1 MTQKPLTAEAHNR
14 RRLLMERSRPGRV
27 GAALPASDVPPQ
39 LMPETSLLRDDLE
52 LPEVTE
58 GEVVRYFTH
67 LSQLNFSVDTNFYPL
82 GSCTMKY
89 NPKLNE
95 AIASLPGFAAVHPH
109 QPERQ
114 VQGALEVMYRLQGYL
129 TEVTGLPAI
138 SLAPLAGAQGE
149 LAGVL
154 TIRAALEA
162 RGQGHRRKMLIP
174 DTAHGTNPAT
184 AAMAGFHVV
193 SVPSDADGNID
204 LDALR
209 AEADDDLVGIMQ
221 TQPSTLGLFD
231 RNAVEM
237 CRIVHE
243 AGGLVYGD
251 GANMNALLGRVKL
264 GDLGFDVVHM
274 NLHKTFSTPHG
285 GGGPGS
291 GPICVTEA
299 LAPFL
304 PGPVAVARPVDG
316 DPMVT
321 GAGGGNTTY
330 GLEMPEHSIGR
341 IGGAQGN
348 FGVLVRAFTYISL
361 LGDTGMLDI
370 SGNAVLNANYLLAK
384 LRPLYELPYDRPVM
398 HEVVFSAK
406 KRPGASALDVSK
418 RLLDHGFHAPTMYF
432 PLVVAEALMIE
443 PTETESKETLDA
455 FIETLERIDAEAA
468 EDEGFLHQAPFETPV
483 SRLDETR
490 AARQPHLRWEP
501 PA

>member
-1 MTQKPLTAEAHNR
+1 MPERDDHLKEEAHER
-14 RRLLMERSRPGRV
+14 RRTLMERSRPGRT

-39 LMPETSLLRDDLE
+39 LMPEASVLRDDLV

-67 LSQLNFSVDTNFYPL
+67 LSQLNYSVDTNFYPL

-89 NPKLNE
+89 NPRINE
-95 AIASLPGFAAVHPH
+95 AVAALPGFASAHPL

-114 VQGALEVMYRLQGYL
+114 VQGTLEVLWTLQEYL
-129 TEVTGLPAI
+129 RDVAGLAAT

-149 LAGVL
+149 LAGIL
-154 TIRAALEA
+154 TIRAALQA
-162 RGQGHRRKMLIP
+162 RGGNRRRKMLIP
-174 DTAHGTNPAT
+174 DTAHGTNPAS
-184 AAMAGFHVV
+184 AAMAGFDVV
-193 SVPSDADGNID
+193 SVPSDANGNID

-209 AEADDDLVGIMQ
+209 GEATDDLAGVMF
-221 TQPSTLGLFD
+221 TQPTTLGLFD
-231 RNAVEM
+231 RNAIEM
-237 CRIVHE
+237 CNIIHA

-285 GGGPGS
+285 GGGPGA
-291 GPICVTEA
+291 GPICVTDE

-304 PGPVAVARPVDG
+304 PGPVVEHREGPVF
-316 DPMVT
+316 
-321 GAGGGNTTY
+321 AS
-330 GLEMPEHSIGR
+330 LLPEKSIGR
-341 IGGAQGN
+341 IGGSQGN
-348 FGVLVRAFTYISL
+348 FGVLLRAFTYISL
-361 LGDTGMLDI
+361 LGDQGMLDI
-370 SGNAVLNANYLLAK
+370 SANAVINANYLLAR
-384 LRPLYELPYDRPVM
+384 LRPLFELPFDRPVM

-406 KRPGASALDVSK
+406 RRQGASALDVSK

-468 EDEGFLHQAPFETPV
+468 EDEEFLKGAPYQTPV
-483 SRLDETR
+483 SRLDEAR

-501 PA
+501 GE